1 MNLQQ
6 LHERILYPVV
16 RVRTGSAGGSGTVI
30 LSQPDPESKGEY
42 QTFVLT
48 NHHVVE
54 AAITIK
60 DEWDAVL
67 KKKIKRDVCDRVEV
81 ELFDYVRMSHRNSSN
96 TFEATIVAYDQNED
110 LAVLKLDSPKPVD
123 HVVTFIARDK
133 IDDVKLF
140 TPIYGCGCS
149 LGHDPFATTGQL
161 TFLKEQIENRL
172 FWMNS
177 ADAMFGNSG
186 GAVFHAETAEQL
198 GVTARVTVAQ
208 FGFSQSITTWMNFCI
223 PASRIYDFF
232 DEQELKFL
240 YDDSDTYGEAME
252 RRKKRMEKALYG
264 RKKDEDE

>member
-30 LSQPDPESKGEY
+30 ASIPDPENDDEFL
-42 QTFVLT
+42 TFVLT

-54 AAITIK
+54 GAIEVK
-60 DEWDAVL
+60 DIWDAVL
-67 KKKIKRDVCDRVEV
+67 KKKVKRDILDRLEV
-81 ELFDYVRMSHRNSSN
+81 ELFDYVRMSHRNSAN
-96 TFEATIVAYDQNED
+96 TYEAEIVAYDQNED
-110 LAVLKLDSPKPVD
+110 LAVLKLDSPKPVQ
-123 HVVTFIARDK
+123 HVVTFIERDK
-133 IDDVKLF
+133 IADVKLF
-140 TPIYGCGCS
+140 TPIYACGCS
-149 LGHDPFATTGQL
+149 LGHDPFATTGHL
-161 TFLKEQIENRL
+161 TYLKEQIENRL

-177 ADAMFGNSG
+177 ADQIFGNSG
-186 GAVFHAETAEQL
+186 GAVFDAATGQQI

-223 PASRIYDFF
+223 PASRIYSFF

-240 YDDSDTYGEAME
+240 YDDSDTYAEAME

-264 RKKDEDE
+264 QKKDEDE

>member
-1 MNLQQ
+1 MELKE

-30 LSQPDPESKGEY
+30 LSQPDSENEGDY

-54 AAITIK
+54 GAITIE

-67 KKKIKRDVCDRVEV
+67 KKKVKRDVLDRVEV

-110 LAVLKLDSPKPVD
+110 LAVLKLDSPKEVE
-123 HVVTFIARDK
+123 HIVTFIARDK

-140 TPIYGCGCS
+140 SPVYACGCS
-149 LGHDPFATTGQL
+149 LGHDPFATTGHL
-161 TFLKEQIENRL
+161 TFLKEQITNRL
-172 FWMNS
+172 FWMS
-177 ADAMFGNSG
+177 DANIIFGASG
-186 GAVFHAETAEQL
+186 GAMFDAATGEQI
-198 GVTARVTVAQ
+198 GVTSRVTVSQ
-208 FGFSQSITTWMNFCI
+208 FGFSAAITTWMGFCI

-240 YDDSDTYGEAME
+240 YDDTDTYAEAME

-264 RKKDEDE
+264 KKDDEDE